1 MKREPVL
8 IITTVIIL
16 LQVVVVLLVVL
27 LTNWSKEEIVSVI
40 GVIATSLNLAAAFF
54 VRSLVT
60 PTAGPRDNDGNTLHA
75 SKM

>member
-8 IITTVIIL
+8 IIATVNIL
-16 LQVVVVLLVVL
+16 LQGVVVLLAVL
-27 LTNWSKEEIVSVI
+27 LTNWSTEEIAAVS

-60 PTAGPRDNDGNTLHA
+60 PTGSPRDDDGNKLHA
-75 SKM
+75 